1 MLHYNTILLY
11 IYIYCITLLFQQQQQ
26 QQLLCGV
33 DGFSVLR
40 GGGTSRSTIGMFLYS
55 AKQQQYTN
63 YDYYYNVYSPTTK
76 WNTNHQRR
84 PSFVVRNSIIPRRK
98 VVSSSSTSTSSSSST
113 SLSMC
118 ICIHCSRVTNCA
130 AYHFV
135 ETKHEQPHMTDNPT
149 FTPRE
154 GSPTIHVNVR
164 THRTNNNELQRLWK
178 EHEQQTAE
186 AMANPEQ
193 QQRLEDGKYIGS
205 NKYDLSPQTTVE
217 YDVVACADFIED
229 KDCWVR
235 NMPDVIRQANPNFVP
250 T

>member
-1 MLHYNTILLY
+1 
-11 IYIYCITLLFQQQQQ
+11 
-26 QQLLCGV
+26 
-33 DGFSVLR
+33 
-40 GGGTSRSTIGMFLYS
+40 
-55 AKQQQYTN
+55 
-63 YDYYYNVYSPTTK
+63 
-76 WNTNHQRR
+76 
-84 PSFVVRNSIIPRRK
+84 
-98 VVSSSSTSTSSSSST
+98 
-113 SLSMC
+113 
-118 ICIHCSRVTNCA
+118 
-130 AYHFV
+130 
-135 ETKHEQPHMTDNPT
+135 MTDNPT

-164 THRTNNNELQRLWK
+164 THRTNNNEIQRLWN

-205 NKYDLSPQTTVE
+205 NIYDLSPQTTVE